1 MTIFEW
7 FIFFLAVQVIHYLGT
22 WKLYEKA
29 RRKGWEAA
37 IPVYNAIVLMKI
49 INRPKWWTI
58 LLFIPIINIILL
70 GAIWVEIVKAFGK
83 KSDKDAVLAIVTLG
97 FYIYYLN
104 YIDKDIRYIPNKNEK
119 FKDNFFSSIVFAV
132 VVATFVH
139 TYFIQPFTIPSS
151 SLEKTLLVGDFLFV
165 SKFHYGARNPMTTVA
180 VPMVH
185 DSIPFIK
192 TKSYLNKPQ
201 LPYFR
206 FPGISKLE
214 RNDIAVFNWPVD
226 TVKFFGDR
234 ESVGI
239 RKPIDKKS
247 NYVKRTVGI
256 PGDQLEIKDG
266 VVFIQ
271 GEALQYPDRTKLQY
285 SYTVTTDGNPLDGDF
300 IINKLNVTDPA
311 GYKDDKT
318 LLFSALTD
326 ESVSKIKE
334 LSSVKSVNR
343 NINKTPNPTVFP
355 YNNLWNE
362 DNLGPI
368 YIPEAGKTVE
378 LNSETLPFY
387 KEIITEYEG
396 NTLSVQGNEIR
407 VNGVPTNKYTF
418 KYNYYYMMGD
428 NRHNSEDSRFWGFVP
443 ETHIVGKPIF
453 IWMSIDNRPNLKL
466 LDKMRWER
474 FFTTVTGSGKPTSYF
489 GYFAVALVGYL
500 IYDFLKARK
509 KKRNERR
516 RYE

>member
-29 RRKGWEAA
+29 GRKAWEAA

-49 INRPKWWTI
+49 IDRPKWWTV
-58 LLFIPIINIILL
+58 LLFIPIINLIIV
-70 GAIWVEIVKAFGK
+70 GAIWVETVKAFGK
-83 KSDKDAVLAIVTLG
+83 KEVIHAVLAVVTLG

-104 YIDKDIRYIPNKNEK
+104 YVDKDIRYIPNKNQK
-119 FKDNFFSSIVFAV
+119 FKDNFLSSIVFAV

-180 VPMVH
+180 LPMVH
-185 DSIPFIK
+185 DTIPVVNK
-192 TKSYLNKPQ
+192 KSYFNKPQ

-206 FPGISKLE
+206 FPGFTKLE

-226 TVKFFGDR
+226 TVRYFGDNQ
-234 ESVGI
+234 SVGI

-247 NYVKRTVGI
+247 NYVKRTVGV

-266 VVFIQ
+266 LLIVN
-271 GEALQYPDRTKLQY
+271 GEELKYSDRTKLQY
-285 SYTVTTDGNPLDGDF
+285 SYIATTNGTPLDANF
-300 IINKLNVTDPA
+300 IIDKLNITDRAFPIS
-311 GYKDDKT
+311 DT
-318 LLFSALTD
+318 TVFFSALTD
-326 ESVSKIKE
+326 ESVTRLKE
-334 LSSVKSVNR
+334 LSSIKSLTR
-343 NINKTPNPTVFP
+343 NINNKPNSSVFP

-378 LNSETLPFY
+378 LNTETLPFY
-387 KEIITEYEG
+387 KQIITEYEG
-396 NTLSVQGNEIR
+396 NTLTTLGNEIR

-453 IWMSIDNRPNLKL
+453 IWMSIDNRPYLKL

-474 FFTTVTGSGKPTSYF
+474 FFTTVAGEGKPTSYF
-489 GYFAVALVGYL
+489 PYFAVALVSYI
-500 IYDFLKARK
+500 IYDFFKARK

>member
-7 FIFFLAVQVIHYLGT
+7 FIFFLVIQVVHYLGT

-29 RRKGWEAA
+29 GRKSWEAA

-49 INRPKWWTI
+49 IDRPKWWTI
-58 LLFIPIINIILL
+58 LLFIPIINLIIV

-83 KSDKDAVLAIVTLG
+83 KEILHAVLAVVTLG

-104 YIDKDIRYIPNKNEK
+104 YVDKNIRYIPNKNQK
-119 FKDNFFSSIVFAV
+119 FKDNFLSSIVFAV

-165 SKFHYGARNPMTTVA
+165 SKFHYGARNPMTAVA
-180 VPMVH
+180 LPMVH
-185 DSIPFIK
+185 DTIPVINK
-192 TKSYLNKPQ
+192 KSYLNKPQ
-201 LPYFR
+201 IPYFR
-206 FPGISKLE
+206 FPGFTKLE

-234 ESVGI
+234 NSVGI

-247 NYVKRTVGI
+247 NYVKRTVGV
-256 PGDQLEIKDG
+256 PGDKIEIKDG
-266 VVFIQ
+266 VLIVNDQ
-271 GEALQYPDRTKLQY
+271 VLEYSDRTKLQY
-285 SYTVTTDGNPLDGDF
+285 SYTVTTDGSQLDGDF
-300 IINKLNVTDPA
+300 ILNKLKITDGLNPISENKIHF
-311 GYKDDKT
+311 Y
-318 LLFSALTD
+318 ALTD
-326 ESVSKIKE
+326 EAAERLKE
-334 LSSVKSVNR
+334 LSAIKEVTR
-343 NINKTPNPTVFP
+343 NINKRPSAGIFP

-368 YIPEAGKTVE
+368 YIPQAGKTVE
-378 LNSETLPFY
+378 LTTETLPFY
-387 KEIITEYEG
+387 KQIITEYEG
-396 NTLSVQGNEIR
+396 NTLSVLGNEIR

-418 KYNYYYMMGD
+418 NLDYYYMMGD

-453 IWMSIDNRPNLKL
+453 IWLSMDNNPYLKA
-466 LDKMRWER
+466 LDKIRWER
-474 FFTTVTGSGKPTSYF
+474 MFTTVVGNGKPTSF
-489 GYFAVALVGYL
+489 FPYFAVALVAYI
-500 IYDFLKARK
+500 IYDFLNSRK

-516 RYE
+516 KYE